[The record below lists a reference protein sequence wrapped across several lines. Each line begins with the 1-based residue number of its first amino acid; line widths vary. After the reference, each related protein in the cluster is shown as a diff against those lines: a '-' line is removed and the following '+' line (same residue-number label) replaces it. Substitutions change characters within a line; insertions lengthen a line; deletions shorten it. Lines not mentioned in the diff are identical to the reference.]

1 MSTNVCVISSSI
13 FFLTLQIVKTVALP
27 HWATCFSLSSKS
39 QLIAVGSK
47 GKLRCCIFMMHLHM
61 GPVKKVDSSSGSL
74 EHVCNSFLTVSNL
87 LLERV
92 LKLIKSTSGR
102 FQDFVQHSDSLQT
115 CHFSPSGTLLF
126 TVAYN
131 EILLWEVQGLWGPQ
145 IWTLNL
151 KPCRFIPFT
160 SA

>member
-1 MSTNVCVISSSI
+1 MLLIVFL
-13 FFLTLQIVKTVALP
+13 FFLLQIIKKISLP

-47 GKLRCCIFMMHLHM
+47 GKVWVNHQSVLKSCLPWNAIFFSMDFLIT
-61 GPVKKVDSSSGSL
+61 PVKKIL
-74 EHVCNSFLTVSNL
+74 HVFLTMFDVLS
-87 LLERV
+87 ERV

-102 FQDFVQHSDSLQT
+102 FQDFLQHSDSLQT

-145 IWTLNL
+145 LCFWTSNL
-151 KPCRFIPFT
+151 VGLCLYT
-160 SA
+160 CA